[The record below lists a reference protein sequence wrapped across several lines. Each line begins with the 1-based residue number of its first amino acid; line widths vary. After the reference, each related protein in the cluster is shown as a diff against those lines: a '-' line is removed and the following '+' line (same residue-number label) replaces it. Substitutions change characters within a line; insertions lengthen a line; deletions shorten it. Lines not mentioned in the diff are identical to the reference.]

1 MVLYTIEPD
10 KKISTKC
17 DIQIRLHKYSVVKIY
32 LDAEKERL
40 VLMNS
45 C

>member
-1 MVLYTIEPD
+1 MVIIYTIEPD

-17 DIQIRLHKYSVVKIY
+17 DIQIRLHSVVKIY